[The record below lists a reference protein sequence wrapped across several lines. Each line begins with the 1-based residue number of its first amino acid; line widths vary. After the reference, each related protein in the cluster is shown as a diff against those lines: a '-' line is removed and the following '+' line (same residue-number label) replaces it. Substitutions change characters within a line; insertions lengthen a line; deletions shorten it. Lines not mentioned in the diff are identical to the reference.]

1 LSAILNASGARG
13 GGGGGDGFDAS
24 PRADLCLLRVRRRPN
39 GPEPAREW
47 DGLPPSSLRLLPSFF
62 FPWFNASINYDDSL

>member
-1 LSAILNASGARG
+1 VGKKIGKNTKTNRLPVVPATVAAEEMGLTLR
-13 GGGGGDGFDAS
+13 
-24 PRADLCLLRVRRRPN
+24 PHADLCLLRVRRRPN

-62 FPWFNASINYDDSL
+62 FPLV